1 VDQVKIS
8 EIIQRRRGRYL
19 AQTLSA
25 FEERLIPLL
34 PAEAAGEIQAFKGL
48 VRERFD
54 ALAFDADEL
63 IGLLVDGG
71 EKNGAAIELRD
82 TVRT

>member
-1 VDQVKIS
+1 VDQAKIS

-19 AQTLSA
+19 AQTLTA
-25 FEERLIPLL
+25 FEERLLPLL
-34 PAEAAGEIQAFKGL
+34 PREAAGEVQAFKGL

-63 IGLLVDGG
+63 IGLLVSGG
-71 EKNGAAIELRD
+71 EKNGAATELRD

>member
-1 VDQVKIS
+1 MDQAKIS

-19 AQTLSA
+19 AQTLTA
-25 FEERLIPLL
+25 FEERIL
-34 PAEAAGEIQAFKGL
+34 PHLPREAAGEVQAFKGL

-63 IGLLVDGG
+63 IGLLVSGA
-71 EKNGAAIELRD
+71 EQNGAATELRD
-82 TVRT
+82 TVRA